1 MRSASPWG
9 KRCKCDSRH
18 KPLIMRPS
26 WKAYMVQ
33 LILTEP
39 ATTKLKELIQKHGTA
54 ENSFLRVYVAGGG
67 CSGMSYGLALD
78 NVVQDG
84 DKVVQDNGV
93 RVVIDDKSAEYL
105 DGSTVDYVESIAGSG
120 FMISNPNNWSTCG
133 CGKSFNPKG
142 DAAPD
147 AHAGHHHEA

>member
-1 MRSASPWG
+1 
-9 KRCKCDSRH
+9 
-18 KPLIMRPS
+18 
-26 WKAYMVQ
+26 MVQ
-33 LILTEP
+33 IVLTEP
-39 ATTKLKELIQKHGTA
+39 ATSKLKELISKHGTL

-78 NVVQDG
+78 NTVSDG
-84 DKVVQDNGV
+84 DKVIHENGV

-133 CGKSFNPKG
+133 CGKSFNQKG
-142 DAAPD
+142 EGAPD
-147 AHAGHHHEA
+147 THEGHHHEA

>member
-1 MRSASPWG
+1 
-9 KRCKCDSRH
+9 
-18 KPLIMRPS
+18 
-26 WKAYMVQ
+26 MVQ
-33 LILTEP
+33 LIVTAP
-39 ATTKLKELIQKHGTA
+39 ATSKLKELIQKHGTV

-78 NVVQDG
+78 NTMQDG

-93 RVVIDDKSAEYL
+93 KIVVDDKSAEYL

-133 CGKSFNPKG
+133 CGKSFNQKG
-142 DAAPD
+142 EGAPD

>member
-1 MRSASPWG
+1 
-9 KRCKCDSRH
+9 
-18 KPLIMRPS
+18 
-26 WKAYMVQ
+26 MVQ
-33 LILTEP
+33 LILTAP

-78 NVVQDG
+78 NTIQDG
-84 DKVVQDNGV
+84 DKVIQDNGV
-93 RVVIDDKSAEYL
+93 KVVMDDKSAEYL

-142 DAAPD
+142 EGAPD

>member
-1 MRSASPWG
+1 MV
-9 KRCKCDSRH
+9 
-18 KPLIMRPS
+18 LIT
-26 WKAYMVQ
+26 
-33 LILTEP
+33 LTEP
-39 ATTKLKELIQKHGTA
+39 AVSKLKELIHKHGTL

-78 NVVQDG
+78 NTVQEG
-84 DKVVQDNGV
+84 DKVIHDNGV
-93 RVVIDDKSAEYL
+93 KVVIDDKSAEYL
-105 DGSTVDYVESIAGSG
+105 EGSSVDYQETIAGSG

-142 DAAPD
+142 EGAPD

>member
-1 MRSASPWG
+1 
-9 KRCKCDSRH
+9 
-18 KPLIMRPS
+18 
-26 WKAYMVQ
+26 MVQ

-39 ATTKLKELIQKHGTA
+39 ATTKLKELIQKHGKT

-78 NVVQDG
+78 NTVQDG

-93 RVVIDDKSAEYL
+93 KVVIDDKSAEYL

-120 FMISNPNNWSTCG
+120 FMISNPNKWSTCG

-142 DAAPD
+142 ESAPD
-147 AHAGHHHEA
+147 AHTGHHHDA

>member
-1 MRSASPWG
+1 
-9 KRCKCDSRH
+9 
-18 KPLIMRPS
+18 
-26 WKAYMVQ
+26 MVQ